1 MRCLIVLRGISL
13 ISFKNYKRL
22 LVQQQDKT
30 LISNRLLGQL
40 NTDSVMVN

>member
-1 MRCLIVLRGISL
+1 MRRLIVLRGISL
-13 ISFKNYKRL
+13 ISFENYKRL

>member
-13 ISFKNYKRL
+13 ISFENYKRL